1 MEEFIMKQKCCNHID
16 PTHFG
21 DNINHAF
28 NHRPPLP
35 PPNPHTEAWYD
46 IEQYRP
52 YYHLGHCSC
61 ITPGNMQGLY
71 NPNGPL
77 QISPAF
83 AARTILTGV
92 SAKAKVSLS
101 IKFSYND
108 ETADNVVDLEVGG
121 IYNFTYLENGNLM
134 QCAGKVADMWK
145 VYDSDNKY
153 NFYKIKIDCSVEYTN
168 KVVVIKNDQIRGLSK
183 YVPYSNEDT
192 TIANS
197 VHLYGTTI
205 GNISDAVVTNAEVD
219 ANGNILSGD
228 IVAGVVDGHTLDG
241 VSKGENNKHHEIMVT
256 NGDTIGG
263 TIEQGKVLS
272 AMVRSGNVDGTV
284 EDGTNITTR
293 ATIKGAVLSNAII
306 VNTLVRGGKTSKG
319 VFLDPTLNDSIVYNA
334 QVIGDDIITVGGVT
348 DGNITTGGTSTG
360 GEAHGG
366 TAIGVINGKSYTIEG
381 GITKSKDEHHK
392 LVTTGGVVVG
402 GTVIGGVQSGGI
414 TIGAVVKGGVVS
426 SGTTINGIT
435 NGGTIIPAVVN
446 QVPIAKAVHPSVNK
460 NSAAIDKIS
469 IPTTQR
475 VPTWPPE
482 TDDLIIFNN
491 LNTGKMTTNVGTAPI
506 ERVTPST
513 KPDP

>member
-1 MEEFIMKQKCCNHID
+1 MKQKCCAHID

-21 DNINHAF
+21 SNINIAF

-52 YYHLGHCSC
+52 YYHLSHCSAV
-61 ITPGNMQGLY
+61 IPGNQQGLY

-92 SAKAKVSLS
+92 TAKAKISLS

-108 ETADNVVDLEVGG
+108 ETADTVVDLEVGN
-121 IYNFTYLENGNLM
+121 IYNFTYLENGQLVE
-134 QCAGKVADMWK
+134 CVGKVADMWK
-145 VYDSDNKY
+145 VYDADNKY
-153 NFYKIKIDCSVEYTN
+153 NFYKIKIDCSVEYSN
-168 KVVVIKNDQIRGLSK
+168 KTIIIKNDQIRGLSK

-197 VHLYGTTI
+197 LHLYGTTI
-205 GNISDAVVTNAEVD
+205 GNITGAVVTNAEVD

-228 IVAGVVDGHTLDG
+228 IVDGVVDGHTLDG
-241 VSKGENNKHHEIMVT
+241 LAKGENNKHHEIMAI

-263 TIEQGKVLS
+263 TIERGKILS
-272 AMVRSGNVDGTV
+272 AMVRSGAVDGTV
-284 EDGTNITTR
+284 EEKTNITTK
-293 ATIKGAVLSNAII
+293 ATIKGAVLSNVII
-306 VNTLVRGGKTSKG
+306 VNTLIRGGKTTKG
-319 VFLDPTLNDSIVYNA
+319 TFLDPSLDDSIVYNA
-334 QVIGDDIITVGGVT
+334 TITGDDMVTIGGVT
-348 DGNITTGGTSTG
+348 DGNITTGGTTTG

-366 TAIGVINGKSYTIEG
+366 TAVGIINGKSYTIEG
-381 GITKSKDEHHK
+381 GTTVKKDEHHK

-402 GTVIGGVQSGGI
+402 GTVIGGVKSGGV
-414 TIGAVVKGGVVS
+414 TVGAVVKGGVLNN
-426 SGTTINGIT
+426 GTTINGKT
-435 NGGTIIPAVVN
+435 TGGTIVPSTINPIPLT
-446 QVPIAKAVHPSVNK
+446 KGVHPSVNPDQ
-460 NSAAIDKIS
+460 SALNRINVHTS
-469 IPTTQR
+469 RR

-482 TDDLIIFNN
+482 SDNLIIFNN
-491 LNTGKMTTNVGTAPI
+491 MNSGNMTTNVGTAPI
-506 ERVTPST
+506 ERVPPVL